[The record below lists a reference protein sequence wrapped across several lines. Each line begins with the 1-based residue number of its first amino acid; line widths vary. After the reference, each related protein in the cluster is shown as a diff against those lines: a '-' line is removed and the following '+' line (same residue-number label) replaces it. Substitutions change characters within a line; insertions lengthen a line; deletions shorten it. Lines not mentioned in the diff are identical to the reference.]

1 MEKKIEIN
9 DIVKDNREKRSHKK
23 FGRPKS
29 EEEDKGEIENIV
41 KDMGE
46 NYKENSP
53 NDTSSPILYD
63 YVDEKDESFQFLMKK
78 IMDEE
83 DELYEANYKYST
95 YKDLTEEEIDK
106 YYRSDENEVL
116 LNPRK

>member
-1 MEKKIEIN
+1 
-9 DIVKDNREKRSHKK
+9 
-23 FGRPKS
+23 
-29 EEEDKGEIENIV
+29 
-41 KDMGE
+41 
-46 NYKENSP
+46 
-53 NDTSSPILYD
+53 
-63 YVDEKDESFQFLMKK
+63 MKK

-83 DELYEANYKYST
+83 DELYEANYKYNT